1 MLSLGAGGKWF
12 PDTGTNTQHCL
23 LLAPAPEVERLG
35 VGGWGR
41 GEEGCSLVGR
51 IDKGHCIFQK

>member
-12 PDTGTNTQHCL
+12 PNTGTNTQHCL

-35 VGGWGR
+35 VGGWDGVR
-41 GEEGCSLVGR
+41 RDALWLVE
-51 IDKGHCIFQK
+51 